1 MDLTG
6 KPFAASDQ
14 QFTEKK
20 YQPRIKKQLNART
33 LKTIN

>member
-6 KPFAASDQ
+6 KPFEASDQ
-14 QFTEKK
+14 QITEKK

-33 LKTIN
+33 LETVI